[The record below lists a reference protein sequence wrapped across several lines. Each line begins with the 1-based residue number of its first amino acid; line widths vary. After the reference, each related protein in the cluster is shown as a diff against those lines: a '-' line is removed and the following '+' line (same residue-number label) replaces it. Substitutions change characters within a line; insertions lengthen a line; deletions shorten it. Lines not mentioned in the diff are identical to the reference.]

1 MDVGG
6 LVHSLKLAVA
16 IHHAA
21 RFKRRA
27 ARHSITRFGPF
38 GPAGRAEPELLPE
51 AVPVALETGGLLFP
65 AEFAILHNGNHRAV
79 DLDDGQGRRATRCR
93 GFHIEFLGL
102 FSYLPGHLVDHRCRE
117 SNPVM
122 FLEGLHCGSRAS
134 FRTEVHKPSLE

>member
-27 ARHSITRFGPF
+27 VRHSITRFGPF

-51 AVPVALETGGLLFP
+51 AVPVALEAF
-65 AEFAILHNGNHRAV
+65 
-79 DLDDGQGRRATRCR
+79 
-93 GFHIEFLGL
+93 L
-102 FSYLPGHLVDHRCRE
+102 FSLPPKKSH
-117 SNPVM
+117 P
-122 FLEGLHCGSRAS
+122 
-134 FRTEVHKPSLE
+134 